1 MRGLSP
7 GFFSSDALIGAS
19 ALRIT
24 RQTRQSFFLALMLF
38 CISIWA
44 GFQWSHARP
53 TDIAHDLVSWRQ
65 ADTQSIAL
73 NFLHEDARLLWP
85 RINWRGAGPGFV
97 ESELQL
103 YPYLAMQL
111 MRLGGEGVWAGQ
123 LISLFSMVLAMGI
136 CLWQLAQRFS
146 LWAVV
151 AASIGLFSSR
161 NTLFL
166 STSIQPDALAF
177 LAYVAGFWTFL
188 AWLEDSHARVRYLV
202 AATLFTSLA
211 ALIKPPA
218 LHLGIIEFL
227 LVMLLKPI
235 RLHQSR
241 IWFAWLVILLVVG
254 AFLYHAAQLH
264 FIYGNTFGVLSGG
277 DSKFPKLHHLLDSSI
292 WLGLFKAIASWGT
305 GYVGLAALL
314 FLTLRW
320 QWDRLMLAMFAGMG
334 IYLLV
339 AFRYSAGNNGHYHV
353 YELLLASYAVAKAT
367 DLGLKDWR
375 RITKRPSLDVIYWLL
390 TTIFFALL
398 AGYGAQRFMIQNQE
412 REQNNREQPAI
423 ISLAKQFRDY
433 LVQSSASSPA
443 AWPVSKSLVVTRSAF
458 TRYDPF
464 WQTIDNFED
473 PRFFYAARVF
483 GWILPA
489 DTVKSEQLQ
498 ALQKLGAE
506 YYAEPNGIPDDPELD
521 AWLQTQAELVINGS
535 AGKVWRL

>member
-7 GFFSSDALIGAS
+7 GFFSSDVLIGAS
-19 ALRIT
+19 NLRIT
-24 RQTRQSFFLALMLF
+24 WQTRHLIFLAMLLLSM
-38 CISIWA
+38 IIWA
-44 GFQWSHARP
+44 SFQWIQVRP
-53 TDIAHDLVSWRQ
+53 TDIDRDLVSWRQ

-73 NFLHEDARLLWP
+73 NFLHEDARLFWP

-97 ESELQL
+97 ETELQL

-111 MRLGGEGVWAGQ
+111 MRVGGEGVWAGQ

-146 LWAVV
+146 LWAVL

-188 AWLEDSHARVRYLV
+188 AWLDDSHARVRYLL

-227 LVMLLKPI
+227 LVMLLKPM
-235 RLHQSR
+235 RLRQSN

-277 DSKFPKLHHLLDSSI
+277 DSKFPKLHHLIDFDI
-292 WLGLFKAIASWGT
+292 WCGLLKGVAGWGM
-305 GYVGLAALL
+305 GYVGIAALL

-320 QWDRLMLAMFAGMG
+320 QWDRLILAMFVGMG

-353 YELLLASYAVAKAT
+353 FELLLASYAVAKAT
-367 DLGLKDWR
+367 DLALNDCQR
-375 RITKRPSLDVIYWLL
+375 LPKRLSLEVISLPL
-390 TTIFFALL
+390 AIIFL
-398 AGYGAQRFMIQNQE
+398 AVLASYGAQRFTIQNQE
-412 REQNNREQPAI
+412 RVQNNREQPAI

-433 LVQSSASSPA
+433 LAQISASSPA
-443 AWPVSKSLVVTRSAF
+443 AWPVSQSLVVTRSSF
-458 TRYDPF
+458 TRYDRF
-464 WQTIDNFED
+464 WETIDNFED

-483 GWILPA
+483 GWVLPA
-489 DTVKSEQLQ
+489 DTVKYEQLQ

-521 AWLQTQAELVINGS
+521 AWLQTQAELVINGP